1 MIFGLTKFRTAGE
14 TQDTRFFELEF
25 SWLVRSFNGTKWVN
39 RHSSLKLQTSGGDFM
54 RVLAISALACA
65 LVPGLS
71 ATAET
76 RSMHDKLRS
85 CLELKDMT
93 KQRLDCYDAV
103 LPPQQQPNPMPLPA
117 KVVTDCRFSKD
128 ENERLI
134 CFNQFAE
141 KPAEPVAPKATSA
154 APKPVEPTAVV
165 PSAGTTGARTR

>member
-1 MIFGLTKFRTAGE
+1 
-14 TQDTRFFELEF
+14 
-25 SWLVRSFNGTKWVN
+25 
-39 RHSSLKLQTSGGDFM
+39 M

-71 ATAET
+71 ATAEP
-76 RSMHDKLRS
+76 RSVHDKLRS

-141 KPAEPVAPKATSA
+141 QPAKPVSPKATSA

>member
-1 MIFGLTKFRTAGE
+1 M
-14 TQDTRFFELEF
+14 
-25 SWLVRSFNGTKWVN
+25 VRSFNGTKWVN
-39 RHSSLKLQTSGGDFM
+39 RHSSLKLQTSGGEFM

-71 ATAET
+71 ATAEP
-76 RSMHDKLRS
+76 RSVHDKLRS

-141 KPAEPVAPKATSA
+141 QPAKPVSPKATSA